1 MYVTGDDDNICKT
14 QVVANANM
22 ELGDVLLKI
31 QARDVHRVW
40 LTSGDNKVLWDDA
53 AIHDVATL
61 MRL

>member
-40 LTSGDNKVLWDDA
+40 LTSGDNKVLWD
-53 AIHDVATL
+53 
-61 MRL
+61 